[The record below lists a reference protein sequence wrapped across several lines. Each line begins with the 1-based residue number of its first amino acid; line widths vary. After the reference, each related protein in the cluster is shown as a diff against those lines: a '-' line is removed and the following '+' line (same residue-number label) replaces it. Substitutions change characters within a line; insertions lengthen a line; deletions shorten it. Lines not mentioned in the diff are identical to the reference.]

1 MKEDS
6 DAAANQVTKS
16 DRLTGVTTA
25 AAEREASATAS
36 LLRHAMQIGPARPA
50 VLPEAGGGG
59 QGGKEGGGTMQ
70 AADRHYSNNN
80 GWRDHAS
87 MLSVILQTN
96 TRYLLLTTHSL
107 YVCFCPRASEIL
119 SLLWTLIFIS
129 NNSSQENLKAM
140 AFI

>member
-6 DAAANQVTKS
+6 DSAAKQVTKS

-25 AAEREASATAS
+25 SDTAS

-50 VLPEAGGGG
+50 VLPEAGG
-59 QGGKEGGGTMQ
+59 QGGKEGGAMQ

-96 TRYLLLTTHSL
+96 TRYTLLTSL
-107 YVCFCPRASEIL
+107 YIRLCFCTRAFKNQVSGDIL
-119 SLLWTLIFIS
+119 GIEKVSFLD
-129 NNSSQENLKAM
+129 
-140 AFI
+140 

>member
-16 DRLTGVTTA
+16 DRLTGVTTASA

-59 QGGKEGGGTMQ
+59 QGSKEGGTMQ

-96 TRYLLLTTHSL
+96 TRYLLLTTH
-107 YVCFCPRASEIL
+107 
-119 SLLWTLIFIS
+119 
-129 NNSSQENLKAM
+129 
-140 AFI
+140 

>member
-25 AAEREASATAS
+25 TAAEREASATAS

-50 VLPEAGGGG
+50 VLPEAGG
-59 QGGKEGGGTMQ
+59 QGSKEGVTMQ

-107 YVCFCPRASEIL
+107 YVCFCTRASEIL
-119 SLLWTLIFIS
+119 SLLWTYIFIS

>member
-1 MKEDS
+1 MKENS
-6 DAAANQVTKS
+6 DAAANQVTKR

-25 AAEREASATAS
+25 TAEREASATAS

-59 QGGKEGGGTMQ
+59 QGGKEGGGVMQ

-96 TRYLLLTTHSL
+96 MRYLLLLTTYSL
-107 YVCFCPRASEIL
+107 CDCVRLCFCTRAFKNQVSGDIL
-119 SLLWTLIFIS
+119 GIEKVSFLD
-129 NNSSQENLKAM
+129 
-140 AFI
+140 